1 MRAKNGNRGY
11 TLVELIV
18 AIAVGSIVTLA
29 ATTILLFG
37 LRANGQSIGTAT
49 RQNTARVIL
58 TALEDLATEGT
69 ITGVKSEPD
78 SWIIGDI
85 AQEGNGDAGELK
97 FNTVYYS
104 YNSAKQT
111 IYTGESTPILENVI
125 SSFVTLD
132 SKGLLS
138 IYIETEDGS
147 YSSSVYCRTSVSSET
162 SDVAGETN
170 VKDYAEAE
178 KNETNTTVDGRT
190 KFLQVLATQYRLA
203 GGAANPGL
211 ILTSSGYSTGKYYS
225 EWYIDGYENNPGWNK
240 DTPWCACFV
249 SWGLGQVES
258 YLPKDEDNK
267 VPKQANVDSF
277 VSYLKSDTNSHKW
290 QDSKAAGGTID
301 PEAGDL
307 IFFDWEIDAVY
318 DAQHVGVVLALSE
331 NKDYVYTIEGNSSG
345 IVAVRKYALTD
356 LRIMGYGVLDWKTN

>member
-69 ITGVKSEPD
+69 ITGVNAD
-78 SWIIGDI
+78 DGSWEVMG
-85 AQEGNGDAGELK
+85 
-97 FNTVYYS
+97 TVDGQKVTFFS
-104 YNSAKQT
+104 YNRDQKK
-111 IYTGESTPILENVI
+111 IYTGNAEVEIQTDNGPENVEGTTI
-125 SSFVTLD
+125 MEDVRASSVVLE
-132 SKGLLS
+132 SNGLLT
-138 IYIETEDGS
+138 IYIETEDDES
-147 YSSSVYCRTSVSSET
+147 YTSSVYCRTSVSSET

-249 SWGLGQVES
+249 SWGLSEVS
-258 YLPKDEDNK
+258 DYLQMQPPKRAWVGDLVNDM
-267 VPKQANVDSF
+267 
-277 VSYLKSDTNSHKW
+277 
-290 QDSKAAGGTID
+290 KAAGSWKDRINDGTVYVPD
-301 PEAGDL
+301 PGDL
-307 IFFDWEIDAVY
+307 IFFDWEINAVY